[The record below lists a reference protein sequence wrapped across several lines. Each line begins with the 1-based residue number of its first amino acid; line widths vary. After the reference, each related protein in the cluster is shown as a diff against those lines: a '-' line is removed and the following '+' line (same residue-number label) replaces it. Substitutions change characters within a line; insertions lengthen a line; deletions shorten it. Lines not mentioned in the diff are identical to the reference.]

1 MGGGGVNFNMISDIV
16 IYEQHLNEKTDGYV
30 RYLEKPWDMRDIGR
44 KHKISKFDSQS
55 LILPV
60 NMANFTKFIEN

>member
-30 RYLEKPWDMRDIGR
+30 RYLERP
-44 KHKISKFDSQS
+44 
-55 LILPV
+55 
-60 NMANFTKFIEN
+60 